1 MAGLRISLL
10 GRLCVRRDELVIE
23 GTHANKIWEFFCYL
37 LLHQD
42 HPHPREVLAAML
54 WGNSPTAQSKKYLR
68 QALWQLQ
75 SCLNSQGSP
84 AGDRL
89 LQIEP
94 DWVLLNSKADFW
106 LDVAVFEQAF
116 NLAHGV
122 TGRDLDSQQARALRE
137 AVELYRG
144 DLLEGWYQDWC
155 LYERERLQNIYIT
168 ILEKLMDHCEAH
180 REYETGL
187 GYGERILRCDRAR
200 EGTQRRQ
207 MRLQYLAGDRTAA
220 LRQYQACVDALEA
233 ELGVKPD
240 KSTTLLY
247 EQIRADYLSLTPS
260 PPAAA
265 PPADGKTDSLSK
277 VLGTLKQ
284 LNLIL
289 NDVKRQIAQEI
300 QTVEQILQDRR

>member
-1 MAGLRISLL
+1 VAGLRISLL
-10 GRLCVRRDELVIE
+10 GRLCVQRDTLVIE

-75 SCLNSQGSP
+75 SSLNSPNGS
-84 AGDRL
+84 AQQRL

-106 LDVAVFEQAF
+106 LDVAVFERAF
-116 NLAHGV
+116 NLAQGIA
-122 TGRDLDSQQARALRE
+122 GRDLDSQRASALRD

-155 LYERERLQNIYIT
+155 LYERERLQNLYIT

-187 GYGERILRCDRAR
+187 RYGERILRCDRAR

-220 LRQYQACVDALEA
+220 LRQYQSCVEALEE
-233 ELGVKPD
+233 ELGVRPD

-247 EQIRADYLSLTPS
+247 QQIRADYLSMNL
-260 PPAAA
+260 PPAAIT
-265 PPADGKTDSLSK
+265 PADGKTDSLSK